1 MFIMGYFRVINVIIM
16 GKLGK
21 IIDLM
26 IKVRYICFMFGNFYK
41 SIESILFKFIMIS
54 RDNSNMSCSID

>member
-1 MFIMGYFRVINVIIM
+1 MPTMGYFRAINAITM

-21 IIDLM
+21 TIDLM
-26 IKVRYICFMFGNFYK
+26 IKVRHICFMFGNSHK
-41 SIESILFKFIMIS
+41 SIESILFKFVMIP